1 MLSEM
6 THIYNE
12 INMIF
17 YVKRFLVPA
26 IVLACA
32 FLFASLEW
40 FHNEWFFAA
49 FSVVGLS
56 IMHFWRRAIHRIEPP
71 LCNFNRENLD
81 DQTNRLLKK
90 CILIMSGG
98 LLTVDTIILFCLIVF
113 RATISLTVCGLLLFI
128 MFWSS
133 IFNFGAIHIIAHNIL
148 AHALYNKDLPQN
160 G

>member
-6 THIYNE
+6 THIYIE

-17 YVKRFLVPA
+17 YVKWLLVPA
-26 IVLACA
+26 IVLVCA

-40 FHNEWFFAA
+40 FHSEWLFAVFFI
-49 FSVVGLS
+49 VGLFTMY
-56 IMHFWRRAIHRIEPP
+56 IWRRTIHRIESS
-71 LCNFNRENLD
+71 LCNFNRESLD

-98 LLTVDTIILFCLIVF
+98 LLTIDTIILFCLIVF

-133 IFNFGAIHIIAHNIL
+133 IFNFGVIHIIAHNIL
-148 AHALYNKDLPQN
+148 AHALSNKDLPQN
-160 G
+160 R